1 MSTSK
6 QLSREQ
12 KGKMISSTT
21 GPDSDLERVRGSGDS
36 VEEAHRE
43 AMMDTENMTREQR
56 MLVSVAM
63 VQSRADDDGGDGS
76 PDDGMTPY
84 CFYPGNIFEEQ
95 RRLDPS
101 RARPPVVEG
110 QDWRNVL
117 PTRSTFESVTKLLK
131 RGKATGVTFIIPSKT
146 QRPWSPPKGY
156 QCVYESYF
164 EKDTK
169 LWFPIPRLVTAYTM
183 RRGVALSQFL
193 NGAWR
198 LAVALMV
205 IGAEAG
211 AALSVRAFEELVS
224 VKINRGLLSLKIR
237 PNYNVVTGYPTK
249 TNDWQRSYFY
259 VKSDRSAFEEPLKTG
274 YRVLWNNEFG
284 IECSLIFYCFRLLTI
299 SFSLVLTVPHS
310 NTAEY
315 EEDFLESA
323 RIIASQKQD
332 FWENF
337 SYRRIRRSI
346 DRIKRQVWR
355 SDTVPLITKK
365 SKRINLFTKAEQ
377 IEINRAR
384 AMRELPDL
392 SLVVGKQLGFVE
404 PDQSSNANSSDPGEP
419 RATESD
425 GAQLVRKSGSKRK
438 EREGVSSEEKQAEE
452 TSTGGG
458 AGSEKKRARKDPVEV
473 RPSSVERGE
482 LQALEP
488 SNNSRDDVL
497 PDPSLD
503 GGLQGTSS
511 KVKKKSKKNNKKS
524 AGESSGHE
532 IAPNTEKETVEA
544 PTTAVSLPKAAVR
557 EDARGS
563 NRSSPKAQ
571 EGKAVPKN
579 LQGFCPDKV
588 DFIFKRDTPLVCNER
603 DCARFVRQVRGSRE
617 HLPLVKDLV
626 FQDEYTAAAGSSVK
640 VSIVSAS
647 HSFLVFLLIWSSY
660 PNSFFDVLQSQGD
673 WNEVV
678 RIYDKELK
686 RTYGVIDRQRR
697 NTKEATVALE
707 VMLKKKD
714 EAVIAEAAMRDEL
727 SQKEAAM
734 NKELKRARELV
745 KALEKE
751 KTKLANEKKTLEEE
765 KAAAAL
771 EHSKEM
777 DRLRESRRYEVTH
790 ERIRVMAAMHGKAAV
805 RFQRIQDRESR
816 RDNFEDARCM
826 LGQARGMRRCLEGM
840 KAAGKNIS
848 QGDIDIYAG
857 QERHYDAEV
866 KRLIV
871 DDLLEK
877 DLSLSPLV
885 LESRFVIQEMMD
897 KIDKFGSNMD
907 LLDSEA
913 AKTLRTPLRAPG
925 DRSEEPSKSLLDT
938 VQSPA
943 RPDAVLPG
951 QEVALKD
958 PSVAEET
965 NKSAPDE
972 PISNTPVNISD
983 SPSFEDADSG
993 ASEGHL
999 EGADSG
1005 ASEEHPEEDLP
1016 ALD

>member
-1 MSTSK
+1 
-6 QLSREQ
+6 
-12 KGKMISSTT
+12 
-21 GPDSDLERVRGSGDS
+21 
-36 VEEAHRE
+36 
-43 AMMDTENMTREQR
+43 
-56 MLVSVAM
+56 
-63 VQSRADDDGGDGS
+63 
-76 PDDGMTPY
+76 
-84 CFYPGNIFEEQ
+84 
-95 RRLDPS
+95 
-101 RARPPVVEG
+101 
-110 QDWRNVL
+110 
-117 PTRSTFESVTKLLK
+117 
-131 RGKATGVTFIIPSKT
+131 
-146 QRPWSPPKGY
+146 
-156 QCVYESYF
+156 
-164 EKDTK
+164 
-169 LWFPIPRLVTAYTM
+169 
-183 RRGVALSQFL
+183 
-193 NGAWR
+193 
-198 LAVALMV
+198 
-205 IGAEAG
+205 
-211 AALSVRAFEELVS
+211 
-224 VKINRGLLSLKIR
+224 
-237 PNYNVVTGYPTK
+237 
-249 TNDWQRSYFY
+249 
-259 VKSDRSAFEEPLKTG
+259 
-274 YRVLWNNEFG
+274 
-284 IECSLIFYCFRLLTI
+284 
-299 SFSLVLTVPHS
+299 
-310 NTAEY
+310 
-315 EEDFLESA
+315 
-323 RIIASQKQD
+323 
-332 FWENF
+332 
-337 SYRRIRRSI
+337 
-346 DRIKRQVWR
+346 
-355 SDTVPLITKK
+355 
-365 SKRINLFTKAEQ
+365 
-377 IEINRAR
+377 
-384 AMRELPDL
+384 MRELPDL

-438 EREGVSSEEKQAEE
+438 ERGGVSSEEKQAEE

-511 KVKKKSKKNNKKS
+511 KVKKSKKNNKKS
-524 AGESSGHE
+524 AGEPSGHE

-563 NRSSPKAQ
+563 KRSSPKAQ

-626 FQDEYTAAAGSSVK
+626 FQNEYTAAAGSSVK
-640 VSIVSAS
+640 
-647 HSFLVFLLIWSSY
+647 
-660 PNSFFDVLQSQGD
+660 SQGD

-727 SQKEAAM
+727 FQKEAAM

-790 ERIRVMAAMHGKAAV
+790 ERIRVMAAMHGKAAA

-913 AKTLRTPLRAPG
+913 AKALRTPLRAPG

>member
-1 MSTSK
+1 
-6 QLSREQ
+6 
-12 KGKMISSTT
+12 
-21 GPDSDLERVRGSGDS
+21 
-36 VEEAHRE
+36 
-43 AMMDTENMTREQR
+43 
-56 MLVSVAM
+56 
-63 VQSRADDDGGDGS
+63 
-76 PDDGMTPY
+76 MTPY

-95 RRLDPS
+95 RRLDPT
-101 RARPPVVEG
+101 RARPSIVEG

-117 PTRSTFESVTKLLK
+117 PTRSTFESVTRLLK
-131 RGKATGVTFIIPSKT
+131 RSKATGVTFIIPSKD
-146 QRPWSPPKGY
+146 QRLWSPPKGY

-164 EKDTK
+164 ENDTK

-274 YRVLWNNEFG
+274 YRVLWNNEF
-284 IECSLIFYCFRLLTI
+284 
-299 SFSLVLTVPHS
+299 VPHS

-323 RIIASQKQD
+323 RIVASQRQD
-332 FWENF
+332 LWENF
-337 SYRRIRRSI
+337 SYRRIRRSA
-346 DRIKRQVWR
+346 DRIRLQVWR
-355 SDTVPLITKK
+355 SDTVPIITKK
-365 SKRINLFTKAEQ
+365 SKRINLFNKAEQ
-377 IEINRAR
+377 TEINRAR
-384 AMRELPDL
+384 VMRELPDL

-404 PDQSSNANSSDPGEP
+404 PDQNSNANSPDLEEP
-419 RATESD
+419 NATESD
-425 GAQLVRKSGSKRK
+425 EAQLMRKTGNKRK
-438 EREGVSSEEKQAEE
+438 EREGASPEE
-452 TSTGGG
+452 TST
-458 AGSEKKRARKDPVEV
+458 E
-473 RPSSVERGE
+473 E

-488 SNNSRDDVL
+488 SGGSRDDAL
-497 PDPSLD
+497 PNPSLV
-503 GGLQGTSS
+503 GGQAGDHQETSS
-511 KVKKKSKKNNKKS
+511 KAKKKSKKNKKKNT
-524 AGESSGHE
+524 GGSSGQE
-532 IAPNTEKETVEA
+532 GAPNSEKETVEA
-544 PTTAVSLPKAAVR
+544 PTATVSLPKAAVR
-557 EDARGS
+557 KDAGGS
-563 NRSSPKAQ
+563 SRSAPKAQ
-571 EGKAVPKN
+571 EKEAVPKD

-626 FQDEYTAAAGSSVK
+626 YQDDYTVAAGSSVK
-640 VSIVSAS
+640 S
-647 HSFLVFLLIWSSY
+647 LGY
-660 PNSFFDVLQSQGD
+660 

-678 RIYDKELK
+678 RKYDKELK
-686 RTYGVIDRQRR
+686 RTYDVIGRQRR

-707 VMLKKKD
+707 VMLRKKD
-714 EAVIAEAAMRDEL
+714 EAVIREEAMRDEL

-751 KTKLANEKKTLEEE
+751 KTKLANEKKILEEE
-765 KAAAAL
+765 KADAAL
-771 EHSKEM
+771 EHSREM

-790 ERIRVMAAMHGKAAV
+790 ERIRVMAAMHGKAAA
-805 RFQRIQDRESR
+805 RFQRIRDRESR

-857 QERHYDAEV
+857 QEKHYDAEV

-885 LESRFVIQEMMD
+885 LESRFVVQEILGKVD
-897 KIDKFGSNMD
+897 KYGSNMD

-913 AKTLRTPLRAPG
+913 AKALRTPLREPG
-925 DRSEEPSKSLLDT
+925 DQSEEPSKSLLET

-943 RPDAVLPG
+943 HPDAVLPDR
-951 QEVALKD
+951 EAVPKD
-958 PSVAEET
+958 SSVVAEET
-965 NKSAPDE
+965 TMSTPDE
-972 PISNTPVNISD
+972 PISNTPIKTVDISD
-983 SPSFEDADSG
+983 SPSFEEADSG

-999 EGADSG
+999 EEANSD
-1005 ASEEHPEEDLP
+1005 ASEERPEEDP
-1016 ALD
+1016 PVSG

>member
-1 MSTSK
+1 
-6 QLSREQ
+6 
-12 KGKMISSTT
+12 
-21 GPDSDLERVRGSGDS
+21 
-36 VEEAHRE
+36 
-43 AMMDTENMTREQR
+43 
-56 MLVSVAM
+56 
-63 VQSRADDDGGDGS
+63 
-76 PDDGMTPY
+76 
-84 CFYPGNIFEEQ
+84 
-95 RRLDPS
+95 
-101 RARPPVVEG
+101 
-110 QDWRNVL
+110 
-117 PTRSTFESVTKLLK
+117 
-131 RGKATGVTFIIPSKT
+131 
-146 QRPWSPPKGY
+146 
-156 QCVYESYF
+156 
-164 EKDTK
+164 
-169 LWFPIPRLVTAYTM
+169 M

-384 AMRELPDL
+384 AM
-392 SLVVGKQLGFVE
+392 GI
-404 PDQSSNANSSDPGEP
+404 A
-419 RATESD
+419 
-425 GAQLVRKSGSKRK
+425 GSKFGGWEATRRK

-497 PDPSLD
+497 PDPC
-503 GGLQGTSS
+503 
-511 KVKKKSKKNNKKS
+511 
-524 AGESSGHE
+524 
-532 IAPNTEKETVEA
+532 
-544 PTTAVSLPKAAVR
+544 
-557 EDARGS
+557 RGS

-640 VSIVSAS
+640 
-647 HSFLVFLLIWSSY
+647 
-660 PNSFFDVLQSQGD
+660 SQGD

-751 KTKLANEKKTLEEE
+751 KTKLANEKSPRGREGGCC
-765 KAAAAL
+765 
-771 EHSKEM
+771 
-777 DRLRESRRYEVTH
+777 LR
-790 ERIRVMAAMHGKAAV
+790 A
-805 RFQRIQDRESR
+805 F
-816 RDNFEDARCM
+816 
-826 LGQARGMRRCLEGM
+826 
-840 KAAGKNIS
+840 
-848 QGDIDIYAG
+848 QGDG
-857 QERHYDAEV
+857 
-866 KRLIV
+866 
-871 DDLLEK
+871 
-877 DLSLSPLV
+877 SSPRV
-885 LESRFVIQEMMD
+885 
-897 KIDKFGSNMD
+897 
-907 LLDSEA
+907 A
-913 AKTLRTPLRAPG
+913 PL
-925 DRSEEPSKSLLDT
+925 
-938 VQSPA
+938 
-943 RPDAVLPG
+943 
-951 QEVALKD
+951 
-958 PSVAEET
+958 
-965 NKSAPDE
+965 
-972 PISNTPVNISD
+972 
-983 SPSFEDADSG
+983 
-993 ASEGHL
+993 
-999 EGADSG
+999 
-1005 ASEEHPEEDLP
+1005 
-1016 ALD
+1016 

>member
-1 MSTSK
+1 
-6 QLSREQ
+6 
-12 KGKMISSTT
+12 
-21 GPDSDLERVRGSGDS
+21 
-36 VEEAHRE
+36 
-43 AMMDTENMTREQR
+43 
-56 MLVSVAM
+56 
-63 VQSRADDDGGDGS
+63 
-76 PDDGMTPY
+76 
-84 CFYPGNIFEEQ
+84 
-95 RRLDPS
+95 
-101 RARPPVVEG
+101 
-110 QDWRNVL
+110 
-117 PTRSTFESVTKLLK
+117 
-131 RGKATGVTFIIPSKT
+131 
-146 QRPWSPPKGY
+146 
-156 QCVYESYF
+156 
-164 EKDTK
+164 
-169 LWFPIPRLVTAYTM
+169 
-183 RRGVALSQFL
+183 
-193 NGAWR
+193 
-198 LAVALMV
+198 MV

-274 YRVLWNNEFG
+274 YRVLWNNEF
-284 IECSLIFYCFRLLTI
+284 
-299 SFSLVLTVPHS
+299 VPHS

-323 RIIASQKQD
+323 RIVASQKQD

-346 DRIKRQVWR
+346 DRIKQQVWR

-365 SKRINLFTKAEQ
+365 SKRIDLFTKAEQ

-392 SLVVGKQLGFVE
+392 SLVVGKQAGFME

-419 RATESD
+419 RAAESD
-425 GAQLVRKSGSKRK
+425 GAQLMRKTGSKRK
-438 EREGVSSEEKQAEE
+438 EREDISSEEKQAEE
-452 TSTGGG
+452 TSTGAG

-503 GGLQGTSS
+503 GGQADDHQGTSS
-511 KVKKKSKKNNKKS
+511 KVKKKSKKNKKR

-532 IAPNTEKETVEA
+532 VAPSTEKETVEA

-626 FQDEYTAAAGSSVK
+626 FQDDYTAAAGSSVK
-640 VSIVSAS
+640 
-647 HSFLVFLLIWSSY
+647 
-660 PNSFFDVLQSQGD
+660 SQGD

-678 RIYDKELK
+678 RKYDKELK
-686 RTYGVIDRQRR
+686 RTYSVIDRQRH

-714 EAVIAEAAMRDEL
+714 DAVIAEAAMRDEL
-727 SQKEAAM
+727 FQKEAAM

-751 KTKLANEKKTLEEE
+751 KTTLANEKKTLEEE

-790 ERIRVMAAMHGKAAV
+790 ERIRVMAAMHGKAAA
-805 RFQRIQDRESR
+805 RFQRIRDRESR

-840 KAAGKNIS
+840 KAAGRNIS

-857 QERHYDAEV
+857 QEKHYDAEV

-943 RPDAVLPG
+943 RSDAVLPG

-972 PISNTPVNISD
+972 PISNTLVNISD

-1005 ASEEHPEEDLP
+1005 ASEEHPKEDLP

>member
-1 MSTSK
+1 
-6 QLSREQ
+6 
-12 KGKMISSTT
+12 
-21 GPDSDLERVRGSGDS
+21 
-36 VEEAHRE
+36 
-43 AMMDTENMTREQR
+43 
-56 MLVSVAM
+56 
-63 VQSRADDDGGDGS
+63 
-76 PDDGMTPY
+76 
-84 CFYPGNIFEEQ
+84 
-95 RRLDPS
+95 
-101 RARPPVVEG
+101 
-110 QDWRNVL
+110 
-117 PTRSTFESVTKLLK
+117 
-131 RGKATGVTFIIPSKT
+131 
-146 QRPWSPPKGY
+146 
-156 QCVYESYF
+156 
-164 EKDTK
+164 
-169 LWFPIPRLVTAYTM
+169 M

-274 YRVLWNNEFG
+274 YRVLWNNEF
-284 IECSLIFYCFRLLTI
+284 
-299 SFSLVLTVPHS
+299 VPHS

-503 GGLQGTSS
+503 ECRRIL
-511 KVKKKSKKNNKKS
+511 
-524 AGESSGHE
+524 GHE

-640 VSIVSAS
+640 
-647 HSFLVFLLIWSSY
+647 
-660 PNSFFDVLQSQGD
+660 SQGD

>member
-1 MSTSK
+1 
-6 QLSREQ
+6 
-12 KGKMISSTT
+12 
-21 GPDSDLERVRGSGDS
+21 
-36 VEEAHRE
+36 
-43 AMMDTENMTREQR
+43 
-56 MLVSVAM
+56 
-63 VQSRADDDGGDGS
+63 
-76 PDDGMTPY
+76 
-84 CFYPGNIFEEQ
+84 
-95 RRLDPS
+95 
-101 RARPPVVEG
+101 
-110 QDWRNVL
+110 
-117 PTRSTFESVTKLLK
+117 
-131 RGKATGVTFIIPSKT
+131 
-146 QRPWSPPKGY
+146 
-156 QCVYESYF
+156 
-164 EKDTK
+164 
-169 LWFPIPRLVTAYTM
+169 M

-259 VKSDRSAFEEPLKTG
+259 VKSDRSAFEEPLKT
-274 YRVLWNNEFG
+274 
-284 IECSLIFYCFRLLTI
+284 
-299 SFSLVLTVPHS
+299 VPHS

-346 DRIKRQVWR
+346 DRIKQQVWR

-503 GGLQGTSS
+503 GGRHQGTSS
-511 KVKKKSKKNNKKS
+511 KVKKKSKKNKKS

-640 VSIVSAS
+640 
-647 HSFLVFLLIWSSY
+647 
-660 PNSFFDVLQSQGD
+660 SQGD

-678 RIYDKELK
+678 RKYDKELK
-686 RTYGVIDRQRR
+686 RTYGVIDRQRH

-790 ERIRVMAAMHGKAAV
+790 ERIRVMAAMHGKAAA

-913 AKTLRTPLRAPG
+913 AKTLRTPSEHQGIDPKSRRRAFSTPFSRQLALMLFSRVKKLPLR
-925 DRSEEPSKSLLDT
+925 T
-938 VQSPA
+938 
-943 RPDAVLPG
+943 LPW
-951 QEVALKD
+951 LRRH
-958 PSVAEET
+958 
-965 NKSAPDE
+965 KSAPDE

-999 EGADSG
+999 EGRTLARAKNIPRRIFLPWISIRCLLYLTFG
-1005 ASEEHPEEDLP
+1005 ACAFISFSRLRPFVV
-1016 ALD
+1016 